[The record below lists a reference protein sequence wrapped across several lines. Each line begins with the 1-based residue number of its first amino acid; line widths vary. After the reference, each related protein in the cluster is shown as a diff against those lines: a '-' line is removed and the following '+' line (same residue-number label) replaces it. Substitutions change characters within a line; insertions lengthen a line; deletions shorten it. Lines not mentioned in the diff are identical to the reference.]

1 MPLSLKQSEDRITTV
16 LNAWETL
23 CPAKTFAGFTLAQFK
38 TTIQPNL
45 DSRTSIAT
53 FDNQLIAAQNQR
65 DDANKKSIA
74 TVQLVV
80 NTTEGI
86 QAIADSFTIRRT
98 ALLLKIPYYTTV
110 AGAAATV
117 QSIAALRAGSLE
129 VAPLQSYT

>member
-1 MPLSLKQSEDRITTV
+1 MVE
-16 LNAWETL
+16 
-23 CPAKTFAGFTLAQFK
+23 PA
-38 TTIQPNL
+38 
-45 DSRTSIAT
+45 RR
-53 FDNQLIAAQNQR
+53 LIALGFHILATAGTAAHLQEQGVAVEQINKVLEGR
-65 DDANKKSIA
+65 PHVVDAMKNGA
-74 TVQLVV
+74 VQLVV
-80 NTTEGI
+80 NTTEGV